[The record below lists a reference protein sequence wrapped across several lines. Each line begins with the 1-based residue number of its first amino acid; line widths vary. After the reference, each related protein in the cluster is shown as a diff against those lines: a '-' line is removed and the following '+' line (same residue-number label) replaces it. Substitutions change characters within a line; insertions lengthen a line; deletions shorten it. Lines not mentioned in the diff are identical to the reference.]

1 MAVDMTPQP
10 GEYSINL
17 PITFDYKG
25 GRGENKKGKIILSIA
40 DVILTLV
47 ISIGCASNSN
57 LEIYMRFLVP
67 FGVVYIGL
75 FILRFFVFRELW
87 FSDVYETLKATDY
100 ELKLDQIWQIFD
112 IDFTYPYICYF
123 KNGYKGIFVR
133 MEKDAITGKSGD
145 AAFDHYTAIGDAY
158 NIAHSLNMN
167 IVHIDYMDNVGNDT
181 RMQKLYDDLVFVEN
195 PDMQEMLIDIYS
207 HLQDEMSQNFASFD
221 IYLFLTR
228 DKLNN
233 FVYNMQSVCNC
244 MLGGNFITYK
254 VLDRFEISRVCVALF
269 NLHDFSIVE
278 ACENVLQGTE
288 HHGIIPIKVKHGDGT
303 EEVFN
308 KTTAEKKVIA
318 AENARK
324 QKERLAEQE
333 RQKAEAKQRKRDA
346 KKGIK
351 PKEKKKDT
359 TELDLFGDSDESTE
373 KKVDLKKKTD
383 LHKRDKKKTKKI
395 EQSKPVG
402 IDLTKPDE
410 KTEEVIKSNSSES
423 DDDLNLF

>member
-10 GEYSINL
+10 GDTSINL

-40 DVILTLV
+40 DVLLTIILT
-47 ISIGCASNSN
+47 IGCASNEN
-57 LEIYMRFLVP
+57 LDIWMRFLLPCIV
-67 FGVVYIGL
+67 FYIGL

-87 FSDVYETLKATDY
+87 FSDIYETLKATDY
-100 ELKLDQIWQIFD
+100 DLKLDQIWQIFD
-112 IDFTYPYICYF
+112 IDFEYPYICYF

-133 MEKDAITGKSGD
+133 MEKDAITGKVGD
-145 AAFDHYTAIGDAY
+145 AQFDHYSAIGDAY
-158 NIAHSLNMN
+158 NVAHALNMN

-207 HLQDEMSQNFASFD
+207 NLQDEMSQNYASFD

-233 FVYNMQSVCNC
+233 FVYNMQTVCNY

-278 ACENVLQGTE
+278 ACENVLSGVD
-288 HHGIIPIKVKHGDGT
+288 HHGVIPIKVKHGDGT

-333 RQKAEAKQRKRDA
+333 RQKAEAKQRKKNA
-346 KKGIK
+346 KLGIK
-351 PKEKKKDT
+351 PKEKKKDM
-359 TELDLFGDSDESTE
+359 TELDLFGAENETPSKDSKSKRHKKLVKTE
-373 KKVDLKKKTD
+373 KPVKL
-383 LHKRDKKKTKKI
+383 DKPA
-395 EQSKPVG
+395 S
-402 IDLTKPDE
+402 IDLTKSDS
-410 KTEEVIKSNSSES
+410 EVKKSDSSSS

>member
-10 GEYSINL
+10 GDTSINL

-25 GRGENKKGKIILSIA
+25 GRGENKKGKIILSVA
-40 DVILTLV
+40 DILITLILTV
-47 ISIGCASNSN
+47 GCALNKN
-57 LEIYMRFLVP
+57 LDLWMRFLLP
-67 FGVVYIGL
+67 CVVFYIGL

-100 ELKLDQIWQIFD
+100 DLKLDQIWQIFD
-112 IDFTYPYICYF
+112 IDFEYPYICYF

-133 MEKDAITGKSGD
+133 MEKDAITGKVGD
-145 AAFDHYTAIGDAY
+145 AQFDHYTAIGDAY
-158 NIAHSLNMN
+158 NVAHSLNMN

-207 HLQDEMSQNFASFD
+207 NLQDEMSQNYASFD

-233 FVYNMQSVCNC
+233 FVYNMQTVCNY

-278 ACENVLQGTE
+278 ACENVLSGVE
-288 HHGIIPIKVKHGDGT
+288 HHGVIPIKVKHGDET

-318 AENARK
+318 EENARK

-333 RQKAEAKQRKRDA
+333 RQKAEAKQKKKNA
-346 KKGIK
+346 KMGVK

-359 TELDLFGDSDESTE
+359 TELDLFDIETPESDKKVKAKKTIKSSKDETVEKNSKSVNISLTKDESE
-373 KKVDLKKKTD
+373 IK
-383 LHKRDKKKTKKI
+383 
-395 EQSKPVG
+395 
-402 IDLTKPDE
+402 
-410 KTEEVIKSNSSES
+410 KSNSSDS

>member
-10 GEYSINL
+10 GDTSINL

-40 DVILTLV
+40 DVLLTVVLTV
-47 ISIGCASNSN
+47 GCALNEN
-57 LEIYMRFLVP
+57 LEIWMRFLLP
-67 FGVVYIGL
+67 CIIFYIGL

-100 ELKLDQIWQIFD
+100 DLKLDQIWQIFD
-112 IDFTYPYICYF
+112 IDFEYPYICYF

-133 MEKDAITGKSGD
+133 MEKDAITGKVGD
-145 AAFDHYTAIGDAY
+145 AQFEHYSAIGDAY
-158 NIAHSLNMN
+158 NVAHSLNMN

-207 HLQDEMSQNFASFD
+207 NLQDEMSQNYASFD

-233 FVYNMQSVCNC
+233 FVYNMQTVCNY

-278 ACENVLQGTE
+278 ACENVLSGVE
-288 HHGIIPIKVKHGDGT
+288 HHGVIPIKVKHGDDT
-303 EEVFN
+303 EEIFN

-333 RQKAEAKQRKRDA
+333 RQKAEAKQRKKNA
-346 KKGIK
+346 KLGIK
-351 PKEKKKDT
+351 PKEKKKDM
-359 TELDLFGDSDESTE
+359 TELDLFDEEQSNKKVSLE
-373 KKVDLKKKTD
+373 KK
-383 LHKRDKKKTKKI
+383 DKSEEVK
-395 EQSKPVG
+395 
-402 IDLTKPDE
+402 IDLTKE
-410 KTEEVIKSNSSES
+410 IKESKKSDSSNS

>member
-10 GEYSINL
+10 GDTSINL

-25 GRGENKKGKIILSIA
+25 GRGENKKGKIILSIG
-40 DVILTLV
+40 DVLLTV
-47 ISIGCASNSN
+47 IFTVGCASNDN
-57 LEIYMRFLVP
+57 LEIWMRFLLP
-67 FGVVYIGL
+67 CVVLYIGL

-100 ELKLDQIWQIFD
+100 DLKLDQIWQIFD
-112 IDFTYPYICYF
+112 IDFEYPYICYF

-133 MEKDAITGKSGD
+133 MEKDAITGKVGD
-145 AAFDHYTAIGDAY
+145 AQFDHYSAIGDAY
-158 NIAHSLNMN
+158 NVAHSLNMN

-207 HLQDEMSQNFASFD
+207 NLQDEMSQNYASFD

-233 FVYNMQSVCNC
+233 FVYNMQTVCNY

-278 ACENVLQGTE
+278 ACENVLSGVE
-288 HHGIIPIKVKHGDGT
+288 HHGVIPIKVKHGDGT
-303 EEVFN
+303 EEIFN

-333 RQKAEAKQRKRDA
+333 RQKAEAKQRKKNA
-346 KKGIK
+346 KLGIK
-351 PKEKKKDT
+351 PKEKKKDM
-359 TELDLFGDSDESTE
+359 TELDLFDEEPSNKKVSLE
-373 KKVDLKKKTD
+373 KK
-383 LHKRDKKKTKKI
+383 DKSEEVK
-395 EQSKPVG
+395 
-402 IDLTKPDE
+402 IDLVKETKEFE
-410 KTEEVIKSNSSES
+410 KSDSSNS

>member
-10 GEYSINL
+10 GDTSINL

-40 DVILTLV
+40 DVLLTV
-47 ISIGCASNSN
+47 IFTVGCASNDN
-57 LEIYMRFLVP
+57 LEIWMRFLLP
-67 FGVVYIGL
+67 CVVLYIGL

-100 ELKLDQIWQIFD
+100 DLKLDKIWQIFD
-112 IDFTYPYICYF
+112 IDFEYPYICYF

-133 MEKDAITGKSGD
+133 MEKDAITGKVGN
-145 AAFDHYTAIGDAY
+145 AQFDHYSAIGDAY
-158 NIAHSLNMN
+158 NVAHSLNMN

-207 HLQDEMSQNFASFD
+207 NLQDEMSQNYASFD

-233 FVYNMQSVCNC
+233 FVYNMQTVCNY

-278 ACENVLQGTE
+278 ACENVLSGVE
-288 HHGIIPIKVKHGDGT
+288 HHGVIPIKVKHGDGT
-303 EEVFN
+303 EEIFN

-333 RQKAEAKQRKRDA
+333 RQKAEAKQRKKNA
-346 KKGIK
+346 KLGIK
-351 PKEKKKDT
+351 PKEKKKDM
-359 TELDLFGDSDESTE
+359 TELDLFDEEPSDKKVSLE
-373 KKVDLKKKTD
+373 KKEKSEEVK
-383 LHKRDKKKTKKI
+383 
-395 EQSKPVG
+395 
-402 IDLTKPDE
+402 IDLVKETKEFE
-410 KTEEVIKSNSSES
+410 KSDSSNS

>member
-10 GEYSINL
+10 GDTSINL

-40 DVILTLV
+40 DVLFTV
-47 ISIGCASNSN
+47 IFTVGCASNDN
-57 LEIYMRFLVP
+57 LEIWMRFLLP
-67 FGVVYIGL
+67 CVVLYIGL

-100 ELKLDQIWQIFD
+100 DLKLDQIWQIFD
-112 IDFTYPYICYF
+112 IDFEYPYICYF

-133 MEKDAITGKSGD
+133 MEKDAITGKVGD
-145 AAFDHYTAIGDAY
+145 AQFDHYSAIGDAY
-158 NIAHSLNMN
+158 NVAHSLNMN

-207 HLQDEMSQNFASFD
+207 NLQDEMSQNYASFD

-233 FVYNMQSVCNC
+233 FVYNMQTVCNY

-278 ACENVLQGTE
+278 ACENVLSGVE
-288 HHGIIPIKVKHGDGT
+288 HHGVIPIKVKHGDGT
-303 EEVFN
+303 EEIFN

-333 RQKAEAKQRKRDA
+333 RQKAEAKQRKKNA
-346 KKGIK
+346 KLGIK
-351 PKEKKKDT
+351 PKEKKKDM
-359 TELDLFGDSDESTE
+359 TELDLFDEESSDKKVSLE
-373 KKVDLKKKTD
+373 KKEKSEEVK
-383 LHKRDKKKTKKI
+383 
-395 EQSKPVG
+395 
-402 IDLTKPDE
+402 IDLVKETKEFE
-410 KTEEVIKSNSSES
+410 KSDSSNS

>member
-10 GEYSINL
+10 GDTSINL

-40 DVILTLV
+40 DVLLTV
-47 ISIGCASNSN
+47 IFTVGCASNDN
-57 LEIYMRFLVP
+57 LEIWMRFLLP
-67 FGVVYIGL
+67 CVVLYIGL

-100 ELKLDQIWQIFD
+100 DLKLDQIWQIFD
-112 IDFTYPYICYF
+112 IDFEYPYICYF

-133 MEKDAITGKSGD
+133 MEKDAITGKVGD
-145 AAFDHYTAIGDAY
+145 AQFDHYSAIGDAY
-158 NIAHSLNMN
+158 NVAHSLNMN

-207 HLQDEMSQNFASFD
+207 NLQDEMSQNYASFD

-233 FVYNMQSVCNC
+233 FVYNMQTVCNY

-278 ACENVLQGTE
+278 ACENVLSGVE
-288 HHGIIPIKVKHGDGT
+288 HHGVIPIKVKHGDGT
-303 EEVFN
+303 EEIFN

-333 RQKAEAKQRKRDA
+333 RQKAEAKQRKKNA
-346 KKGIK
+346 KLGIK
-351 PKEKKKDT
+351 PKEKKKDM
-359 TELDLFGDSDESTE
+359 TELDLFDEEPSDKKVSLE
-373 KKVDLKKKTD
+373 KKEKSEEVK
-383 LHKRDKKKTKKI
+383 
-395 EQSKPVG
+395 
-402 IDLTKPDE
+402 IDLAKETKEFE
-410 KTEEVIKSNSSES
+410 KSDSSNS

>member
-10 GEYSINL
+10 GDTSINL

-40 DVILTLV
+40 DVLLTV
-47 ISIGCASNSN
+47 IFTIGCASNDN
-57 LEIYMRFLVP
+57 LEIWMRFLLP
-67 FGVVYIGL
+67 CVVLYIGL

-100 ELKLDQIWQIFD
+100 DLKLDQIWQIFD
-112 IDFTYPYICYF
+112 IDFEYPYICYF

-133 MEKDAITGKSGD
+133 MEKDAITGKVGD
-145 AAFDHYTAIGDAY
+145 AQFDHYSAIGDAY
-158 NIAHSLNMN
+158 NVAHSLNMN

-207 HLQDEMSQNFASFD
+207 NLQDEMSQNYASFD

-233 FVYNMQSVCNC
+233 FVYNMQTVCNY

-278 ACENVLQGTE
+278 ACENVLSGVE
-288 HHGIIPIKVKHGDGT
+288 HHGVIPIKVKHGDGT
-303 EEVFN
+303 EEIFN

-333 RQKAEAKQRKRDA
+333 RQKAEAKQRKKNA
-346 KKGIK
+346 KLGIK
-351 PKEKKKDT
+351 PKEKKKDM
-359 TELDLFGDSDESTE
+359 TELDLFDEEPSNKKVNLE
-373 KKVDLKKKTD
+373 KK
-383 LHKRDKKKTKKI
+383 DKSEEVK
-395 EQSKPVG
+395 
-402 IDLTKPDE
+402 IDLAKETKEYE
-410 KTEEVIKSNSSES
+410 KSDSSNS

>member
-10 GEYSINL
+10 GDTSINL

-40 DVILTLV
+40 DVLLTVVLTV
-47 ISIGCASNSN
+47 GCALNEN
-57 LEIYMRFLVP
+57 LEIWMRFLLP
-67 FGVVYIGL
+67 CIIFYIGL

-100 ELKLDQIWQIFD
+100 DLKLDQIWQIFD
-112 IDFTYPYICYF
+112 IDFEYPYICYF

-133 MEKDAITGKSGD
+133 MEKDAITGKVGD
-145 AAFDHYTAIGDAY
+145 AQFEHYSAIGDAY
-158 NIAHSLNMN
+158 NVAHSLNMN

-207 HLQDEMSQNFASFD
+207 NLQDEMSQNYASFD

-233 FVYNMQSVCNC
+233 FVYNMQTVCNY

-278 ACENVLQGTE
+278 ACENVLSVVE
-288 HHGIIPIKVKHGDGT
+288 HHGVIPIKVKHGDGT
-303 EEVFN
+303 EEIFN

-333 RQKAEAKQRKRDA
+333 RQKAEAKQRKKNA
-346 KKGIK
+346 KLGIK
-351 PKEKKKDT
+351 PKEKKKDM
-359 TELDLFGDSDESTE
+359 TELDLFDEEQSNKKVSLE
-373 KKVDLKKKTD
+373 KK
-383 LHKRDKKKTKKI
+383 DKSEEVK
-395 EQSKPVG
+395 
-402 IDLTKPDE
+402 IDLTKE
-410 KTEEVIKSNSSES
+410 IKESKKSDSSNS

>member
-1 MAVDMTPQP
+1 MEVDMTPQP
-10 GEYSINL
+10 GDTSINL

-40 DVILTLV
+40 DVLLTVVLTV
-47 ISIGCASNSN
+47 GCALNEN
-57 LEIYMRFLVP
+57 LEIWMRFLLP
-67 FGVVYIGL
+67 CIIFYIGL

-100 ELKLDQIWQIFD
+100 DLKLDQIWQIFD
-112 IDFTYPYICYF
+112 IDFEYPYICYF

-133 MEKDAITGKSGD
+133 MEKDAITGKVGD
-145 AAFDHYTAIGDAY
+145 AQFEHYSAIGDAY
-158 NIAHSLNMN
+158 NVAHSLNMN

-207 HLQDEMSQNFASFD
+207 NLQDEMSQNYASFD

-233 FVYNMQSVCNC
+233 FVYNMQTVCNY

-278 ACENVLQGTE
+278 ACENVLSGVE
-288 HHGIIPIKVKHGDGT
+288 HHGVIPIKVKHGDGT
-303 EEVFN
+303 EEIFN

-333 RQKAEAKQRKRDA
+333 RQKAEAKQRKKNA
-346 KKGIK
+346 KLGIK
-351 PKEKKKDT
+351 PKEKKKDM
-359 TELDLFGDSDESTE
+359 TELDLFDEEQSNKKVSLE
-373 KKVDLKKKTD
+373 KK
-383 LHKRDKKKTKKI
+383 DKSEEVK
-395 EQSKPVG
+395 
-402 IDLTKPDE
+402 IDLTKE
-410 KTEEVIKSNSSES
+410 IKESKKSDSSNS

>member
-1 MAVDMTPQP
+1 MSADYMIPQP
-10 GEYSINL
+10 GVRSINI
-17 PITFDYKG
+17 PVTFDYKG

-40 DVILTLV
+40 DTLV
-47 ISIGCASNSN
+47 TLIFTFGCAMNKN
-57 LEIYMRFLVP
+57 LDLWMRILLPCIVF
-67 FGVVYIGL
+67 YIGL

-100 ELKLDQIWQIFD
+100 DLKLDQIWQIFD
-112 IDFTYPYICYF
+112 IDFEYPYICYF
-123 KNGYKGIFVR
+123 KNGYKGVFVR
-133 MEKDAITGKSGD
+133 MEKDAITGKVGD
-145 AAFDHYTAIGDAY
+145 AQFDHYNAIGNAY
-158 NIAHSLNMN
+158 NLAHSLNMN
-167 IVHIDYMDNVGNDT
+167 IIHIDYMDNVGNDT

-207 HLQDEMSQNFASFD
+207 NLQDEMSQNYASFD
-221 IYLFLTR
+221 IYLFMTR
-228 DKLNN
+228 DKITN
-233 FVYNMQSVCNC
+233 FVYNIQSVCDC

-278 ACENVLQGTE
+278 ACENVLSGVD
-288 HHGIIPIKVKHGDGT
+288 HHGVIPIKVKHGDGT

-333 RQKAEAKQRKRDA
+333 RQKAEAKQRKKNA
-346 KKGIK
+346 KLGIK
-351 PKEKKKDT
+351 PKEKKKDM
-359 TELDLFGDSDESTE
+359 TELDLFDAENEVSGKDSKSKKHKNLAKTE
-373 KKVDLKKKTD
+373 KQVKL
-383 LHKRDKKKTKKI
+383 DKQI
-395 EQSKPVG
+395 S
-402 IDLTKPDE
+402 IDLTKSDS
-410 KTEEVIKSNSSES
+410 EVKKSGSSNS

>member
-10 GEYSINL
+10 GDTSINL

-40 DVILTLV
+40 DVLLTVVLTV
-47 ISIGCASNSN
+47 GCALNEN
-57 LEIYMRFLVP
+57 LEIWMRFLLP
-67 FGVVYIGL
+67 CIIFYIGL

-100 ELKLDQIWQIFD
+100 DLKLDQIWQIFD
-112 IDFTYPYICYF
+112 IDFEYPYICYF

-133 MEKDAITGKSGD
+133 MEKDAITGKVGD
-145 AAFDHYTAIGDAY
+145 AQFEHYSAIGDAY
-158 NIAHSLNMN
+158 NVAHSLNMN

-207 HLQDEMSQNFASFD
+207 NLQDEMSQNYASFD

-233 FVYNMQSVCNC
+233 FVYNMQTVCNY

-278 ACENVLQGTE
+278 ACENVLSGVE
-288 HHGIIPIKVKHGDGT
+288 HHGVIPIKVKHGDGT
-303 EEVFN
+303 EEIFN

-333 RQKAEAKQRKRDA
+333 RQKAEAKQRKKNA
-346 KKGIK
+346 KLGIK
-351 PKEKKKDT
+351 PKEKKKDM
-359 TELDLFGDSDESTE
+359 TELDLFDEEPSNKKVSLE
-373 KKVDLKKKTD
+373 KK
-383 LHKRDKKKTKKI
+383 DKSEEVK
-395 EQSKPVG
+395 
-402 IDLTKPDE
+402 IDLTKE
-410 KTEEVIKSNSSES
+410 IKESKKSDSSNS

>member
-10 GEYSINL
+10 GDTSINL

-40 DVILTLV
+40 DVLLTIIFTV
-47 ISIGCASNSN
+47 GCASNDN
-57 LEIYMRFLVP
+57 LEIWMRFLLP
-67 FGVVYIGL
+67 CVVIYIGL

-100 ELKLDQIWQIFD
+100 DLKLDQIWQIFD
-112 IDFTYPYICYF
+112 IDFEYPYICYF

-133 MEKDAITGKSGD
+133 MEKDAITGKVGD
-145 AAFDHYTAIGDAY
+145 AQFDHYSAIGDAY
-158 NIAHSLNMN
+158 NVAHSLNMN

-207 HLQDEMSQNFASFD
+207 NLQDEMSQNYASFD

-233 FVYNMQSVCNC
+233 FVYNMQTVCNY

-278 ACENVLQGTE
+278 ACENVLSGVE
-288 HHGIIPIKVKHGDGT
+288 HHGVIPIKVKHGDGT
-303 EEVFN
+303 EEIFN

-333 RQKAEAKQRKRDA
+333 RQKAEAKQRKKNA
-346 KKGIK
+346 KLGIK
-351 PKEKKKDT
+351 PKEKKKDM
-359 TELDLFGDSDESTE
+359 TELDLFDEEPSNKKVSLE
-373 KKVDLKKKTD
+373 KKD
-383 LHKRDKKKTKKI
+383 
-395 EQSKPVG
+395 
-402 IDLTKPDE
+402 
-410 KTEEVIKSNSSES
+410 KTEEVKIDLAKETKESEKSDSSNS

>member
-10 GEYSINL
+10 GDTSINL

-40 DVILTLV
+40 DVLLTV
-47 ISIGCASNSN
+47 IFTVGCASNDN
-57 LEIYMRFLVP
+57 LEIWMRFLLP
-67 FGVVYIGL
+67 CVVLYIGL

-100 ELKLDQIWQIFD
+100 DLKLDQIWQIFD
-112 IDFTYPYICYF
+112 IDFEYPYICYF

-133 MEKDAITGKSGD
+133 MEKDAITGKVGD
-145 AAFDHYTAIGDAY
+145 AQFDHYSAIGDAY
-158 NIAHSLNMN
+158 NVAHSLNMN

-207 HLQDEMSQNFASFD
+207 NLQDEMSQNYASFD

-233 FVYNMQSVCNC
+233 FVYNMQTVCNY

-278 ACENVLQGTE
+278 ACENVLSGVE
-288 HHGIIPIKVKHGDGT
+288 HHGVIPIKVKHGDGT
-303 EEVFN
+303 EEIFN

-318 AENARK
+318 VENARK

-333 RQKAEAKQRKRDA
+333 RQKAEAKQRKKNA
-346 KKGIK
+346 KLGIK
-351 PKEKKKDT
+351 PKEKKKDM
-359 TELDLFGDSDESTE
+359 TELDLFDEEPSNKKVSLE
-373 KKVDLKKKTD
+373 KK
-383 LHKRDKKKTKKI
+383 DKSEEVK
-395 EQSKPVG
+395 
-402 IDLTKPDE
+402 IDLVKETKEFE
-410 KTEEVIKSNSSES
+410 KSDSSNS

>member
-10 GEYSINL
+10 GDTSINL

-40 DVILTLV
+40 DVLLTVVLTV
-47 ISIGCASNSN
+47 GCALNEN
-57 LEIYMRFLVP
+57 LEIWMRFLLP
-67 FGVVYIGL
+67 CIIFYIGL

-100 ELKLDQIWQIFD
+100 DLKLDQIWQIFD
-112 IDFTYPYICYF
+112 IDFEYPYICYF

-133 MEKDAITGKSGD
+133 MEKDAITGKVGD
-145 AAFDHYTAIGDAY
+145 AQFEHYSAIGDAY
-158 NIAHSLNMN
+158 NVAHSLNMN

-207 HLQDEMSQNFASFD
+207 NLQDEMSQNYASFD

-233 FVYNMQSVCNC
+233 FVYNMQTVCNY

-278 ACENVLQGTE
+278 ACENVLSGVE
-288 HHGIIPIKVKHGDGT
+288 HHGVIPIKVKHGDDT
-303 EEVFN
+303 EEIFN

-333 RQKAEAKQRKRDA
+333 RQKAEAKQRKKNA
-346 KKGIK
+346 KLGIK
-351 PKEKKKDT
+351 PKEKKKDM
-359 TELDLFGDSDESTE
+359 TELDLFDEEQSNKKVSLE
-373 KKVDLKKKTD
+373 KK
-383 LHKRDKKKTKKI
+383 DKSEEVK
-395 EQSKPVG
+395 
-402 IDLTKPDE
+402 IDLTKG
-410 KTEEVIKSNSSES
+410 IKESKKSDSSNS

>member
-10 GEYSINL
+10 GDTSINL

-40 DVILTLV
+40 DVLLTV
-47 ISIGCASNSN
+47 IFTVGCASNDN
-57 LEIYMRFLVP
+57 LEIWMRFLLP
-67 FGVVYIGL
+67 CVVLYIGL

-100 ELKLDQIWQIFD
+100 DLKLDQIWQIFD
-112 IDFTYPYICYF
+112 IDFEYPYICYF

-133 MEKDAITGKSGD
+133 MEKDAITGKVGD
-145 AAFDHYTAIGDAY
+145 AQFDHYSAIGDAY
-158 NIAHSLNMN
+158 NVAHSLNMN

-207 HLQDEMSQNFASFD
+207 NLQDEMSQNYASFD

-233 FVYNMQSVCNC
+233 FVYNMQTVCNY

-278 ACENVLQGTE
+278 ACENVLSGVE
-288 HHGIIPIKVKHGDGT
+288 HHGVIPIKVKHGDGT
-303 EEVFN
+303 EEIFN

-333 RQKAEAKQRKRDA
+333 RQKAEAKQRKKNA
-346 KKGIK
+346 KLGIK
-351 PKEKKKDT
+351 PKEKKKDM
-359 TELDLFGDSDESTE
+359 TELDLFDEEPSNKKVNLE
-373 KKVDLKKKTD
+373 KK
-383 LHKRDKKKTKKI
+383 DKSEEVK
-395 EQSKPVG
+395 
-402 IDLTKPDE
+402 IDLARETKEYE
-410 KTEEVIKSNSSES
+410 KSDSSNS

>member
-1 MAVDMTPQP
+1 MSADYMIPQP
-10 GEYSINL
+10 GVRSISI
-17 PITFDYKG
+17 PVTFDYKG

-40 DVILTLV
+40 DILITL
-47 ISIGCASNSN
+47 IFTIGCAMNRN
-57 LEIYMRFLVP
+57 FDLWMRILLPCIVF
-67 FGVVYIGL
+67 YIGL

-100 ELKLDQIWQIFD
+100 DLKLDQIWQIFD
-112 IDFTYPYICYF
+112 IDFEYPYICYF
-123 KNGYKGIFVR
+123 KNGYKGVFVR
-133 MEKDAITGKSGD
+133 MEKDAITGKVGD
-145 AAFDHYTAIGDAY
+145 AQFDHYNAIGNAY
-158 NIAHSLNMN
+158 NLAHSLNMN
-167 IVHIDYMDNVGNDT
+167 IIHIDYMDNVGNDT

-207 HLQDEMSQNFASFD
+207 NLQDEMSQNYASFD
-221 IYLFLTR
+221 IYLFMTR
-228 DKLNN
+228 DKITN
-233 FVYNMQSVCNC
+233 FVYNIQSVCDC

-278 ACENVLQGTE
+278 ACENVLSGVD
-288 HHGIIPIKVKHGDGT
+288 HHGVIPIKVKHGDGT

-333 RQKAEAKQRKRDA
+333 RQKAEAKQRKKNA
-346 KKGIK
+346 KLGIK
-351 PKEKKKDT
+351 PKEKKKDM
-359 TELDLFGDSDESTE
+359 TELDLFDAESEVSDKDSKSKKHKNLAKTE
-373 KKVDLKKKTD
+373 KSVKL
-383 LHKRDKKKTKKI
+383 DKQT
-395 EQSKPVG
+395 S
-402 IDLTKPDE
+402 IDLTKSDS
-410 KTEEVIKSNSSES
+410 EVKKSGSSNS

>member
-10 GEYSINL
+10 GDTSINL

-25 GRGENKKGKIILSIA
+25 GRGENKKGKIILSVA
-40 DVILTLV
+40 DILITLILTV
-47 ISIGCASNSN
+47 GCALNKN
-57 LEIYMRFLVP
+57 LDLWMRFLLP
-67 FGVVYIGL
+67 CVVFYIGL

-100 ELKLDQIWQIFD
+100 DLKLDQIWQIFD
-112 IDFTYPYICYF
+112 IDFEYPYICYF

-133 MEKDAITGKSGD
+133 MEKDAITGKVGD
-145 AAFDHYTAIGDAY
+145 AQFDHYTAIGDAY
-158 NIAHSLNMN
+158 NVAHSLNMN

-207 HLQDEMSQNFASFD
+207 NLQGEMSQNYASFD

-233 FVYNMQSVCNC
+233 FVYNMQTVCNY

-278 ACENVLQGTE
+278 ACENVLSGVE
-288 HHGIIPIKVKHGDGT
+288 HHGVIPIKVKHGDGT

-318 AENARK
+318 EENARK

-333 RQKAEAKQRKRDA
+333 RQKAEAKQKKKNA
-346 KKGIK
+346 KMGVK

-359 TELDLFGDSDESTE
+359 TELDLFDIETPESDKKVKAKKTIKSSKDETVEKNSKSVNISLTKDESE
-373 KKVDLKKKTD
+373 IK
-383 LHKRDKKKTKKI
+383 
-395 EQSKPVG
+395 
-402 IDLTKPDE
+402 
-410 KTEEVIKSNSSES
+410 KSNSSDS

>member
-10 GEYSINL
+10 GDTSINL

-40 DVILTLV
+40 DVLLTV
-47 ISIGCASNSN
+47 IFTVGCASNDN
-57 LEIYMRFLVP
+57 LEIWMRFLLP
-67 FGVVYIGL
+67 CVVLYIGL

-100 ELKLDQIWQIFD
+100 DLKLDQIWQIFD
-112 IDFTYPYICYF
+112 IDFEYPYICYF

-133 MEKDAITGKSGD
+133 MEKDAITGKVGD
-145 AAFDHYTAIGDAY
+145 AQFDHYSAIGDAY
-158 NIAHSLNMN
+158 NVAHSLNMN
-167 IVHIDYMDNVGNDT
+167 IVHIDYMDNVGNDM

-207 HLQDEMSQNFASFD
+207 NLQDEMSQNYASFD

-233 FVYNMQSVCNC
+233 FVYNMQTVCNY

-278 ACENVLQGTE
+278 ACENVLSGVE
-288 HHGIIPIKVKHGDGT
+288 HHGVIPIKVKHGDGT
-303 EEVFN
+303 EEIFN

-333 RQKAEAKQRKRDA
+333 RQKAEAKQRKKNA
-346 KKGIK
+346 KLGIK
-351 PKEKKKDT
+351 PKEKKKDM
-359 TELDLFGDSDESTE
+359 TELDLFDEEPSNKKVNLE
-373 KKVDLKKKTD
+373 KK
-383 LHKRDKKKTKKI
+383 DKSEEVK
-395 EQSKPVG
+395 
-402 IDLTKPDE
+402 IDLAKETKEYE
-410 KTEEVIKSNSSES
+410 KSDSSNS

>member
-10 GEYSINL
+10 GDTSINL

-40 DVILTLV
+40 DVLLTV
-47 ISIGCASNSN
+47 IFTVGCASNDN
-57 LEIYMRFLVP
+57 LEIWMRFLLP
-67 FGVVYIGL
+67 CVVLYIGL

-100 ELKLDQIWQIFD
+100 DLKLDQIWQIFD
-112 IDFTYPYICYF
+112 IDFEYPYICYF

-133 MEKDAITGKSGD
+133 MEKDAITGKVGD
-145 AAFDHYTAIGDAY
+145 AQFDHYSAIGDAY
-158 NIAHSLNMN
+158 NVAHSLNMN

-207 HLQDEMSQNFASFD
+207 NLQDEMSQNYASFD

-233 FVYNMQSVCNC
+233 FVYNMQTVCNY

-278 ACENVLQGTE
+278 ACENVLSGVE
-288 HHGIIPIKVKHGDGT
+288 HHGVIPIKVKHDDGT
-303 EEVFN
+303 EEIFN

-333 RQKAEAKQRKRDA
+333 RQKAEAKQRKKNA
-346 KKGIK
+346 KLGIK
-351 PKEKKKDT
+351 PKEKKKDM
-359 TELDLFGDSDESTE
+359 TELDLFDEEPSDKKVSLE
-373 KKVDLKKKTD
+373 KKEKSEEVK
-383 LHKRDKKKTKKI
+383 
-395 EQSKPVG
+395 
-402 IDLTKPDE
+402 IDLVKETKEFE
-410 KTEEVIKSNSSES
+410 KSDSSNS

>member
-10 GEYSINL
+10 GDTSINL

-40 DVILTLV
+40 DVLLTIILT
-47 ISIGCASNSN
+47 IGCASNGN
-57 LEIYMRFLVP
+57 LDIWMRFLLPCIV
-67 FGVVYIGL
+67 FYIGL

-100 ELKLDQIWQIFD
+100 DLKLDQIWQIFD
-112 IDFTYPYICYF
+112 IDFEYPYICYF

-133 MEKDAITGKSGD
+133 MEKDAITGKVGD
-145 AAFDHYTAIGDAY
+145 AQFDHYTAIGDAY
-158 NIAHSLNMN
+158 NVAHALNMN

-207 HLQDEMSQNFASFD
+207 NLQDEMSQNYASFD

-233 FVYNMQSVCNC
+233 FVYNMQTVCNY

-278 ACENVLQGTE
+278 ACENVLSGVD
-288 HHGIIPIKVKHGDGT
+288 HHGVIPIKVKHGDGT

-333 RQKAEAKQRKRDA
+333 RQKAEAKQRKKNA
-346 KKGIK
+346 KLGIK
-351 PKEKKKDT
+351 PKEKKKDM
-359 TELDLFGDSDESTE
+359 TELDLFGAESETSGKDFKSKKHKSLAKTE
-373 KKVDLKKKTD
+373 KPIKL
-383 LHKRDKKKTKKI
+383 DKQT
-395 EQSKPVG
+395 S
-402 IDLTKPDE
+402 IDLTKSDSE
-410 KTEEVIKSNSSES
+410 TKKSDSSNS

>member
-10 GEYSINL
+10 GDTSINL

-40 DVILTLV
+40 DVLLTVVLTV
-47 ISIGCASNSN
+47 GCALNEN
-57 LEIYMRFLVP
+57 LEIWMRFLLP
-67 FGVVYIGL
+67 CIIFYIGL

-100 ELKLDQIWQIFD
+100 DLKLDQIWQIFD
-112 IDFTYPYICYF
+112 IDFEYPYICYF

-133 MEKDAITGKSGD
+133 MEKDAITGKVGD
-145 AAFDHYTAIGDAY
+145 AQFEHYSAIGDAY
-158 NIAHSLNMN
+158 NVAHSLNMN

-207 HLQDEMSQNFASFD
+207 NLQDEMSQNYASFD

-233 FVYNMQSVCNC
+233 FVYNMQTVCNY

-278 ACENVLQGTE
+278 ACENVLSGVE
-288 HHGIIPIKVKHGDGT
+288 HHGVIPIKVKHGDGT
-303 EEVFN
+303 EEIFN

-333 RQKAEAKQRKRDA
+333 RQKAEAKQRKKNA
-346 KKGIK
+346 KLGIK
-351 PKEKKKDT
+351 PKEKKKDM
-359 TELDLFGDSDESTE
+359 TELDLFDEEQSNKKVSLE
-373 KKVDLKKKTD
+373 KK
-383 LHKRDKKKTKKI
+383 DKSEEVK
-395 EQSKPVG
+395 
-402 IDLTKPDE
+402 IDLTKE
-410 KTEEVIKSNSSES
+410 IKESKKSDSSNS

>member
-10 GEYSINL
+10 GDTSINL

-40 DVILTLV
+40 DVLFTV
-47 ISIGCASNSN
+47 IFTVGCASNDN
-57 LEIYMRFLVP
+57 LEIWMRFLLP
-67 FGVVYIGL
+67 CVVLYIGL

-100 ELKLDQIWQIFD
+100 DLKLDQIWQIFD
-112 IDFTYPYICYF
+112 IDFEYPYICYF

-133 MEKDAITGKSGD
+133 MEKDAITGKVGD
-145 AAFDHYTAIGDAY
+145 AQFDHYSAIGDAY
-158 NIAHSLNMN
+158 NVAHSLNMN

-207 HLQDEMSQNFASFD
+207 NLQDEMSQNYASFD

-233 FVYNMQSVCNC
+233 FVYNMQTVCNY

-278 ACENVLQGTE
+278 ACENVLSGVE
-288 HHGIIPIKVKHGDGT
+288 HHGVIPIKVKHGDGT
-303 EEVFN
+303 EEIFN

-333 RQKAEAKQRKRDA
+333 RQKAEAKQRKKNA
-346 KKGIK
+346 KLGIK
-351 PKEKKKDT
+351 PKEKKKDM
-359 TELDLFGDSDESTE
+359 TELDLFDEEQSNKKVSLE
-373 KKVDLKKKTD
+373 KK
-383 LHKRDKKKTKKI
+383 DKSEEVK
-395 EQSKPVG
+395 
-402 IDLTKPDE
+402 IDLTKE
-410 KTEEVIKSNSSES
+410 IKESKKSDSSNS

>member
-10 GEYSINL
+10 GDTSINL

-25 GRGENKKGKIILSIA
+25 GRWENKKGKIILSIA
-40 DVILTLV
+40 DVLLTV
-47 ISIGCASNSN
+47 IFTVGCASNDN
-57 LEIYMRFLVP
+57 LEIWMRFLLP
-67 FGVVYIGL
+67 CVVLYIGL

-100 ELKLDQIWQIFD
+100 DLKLDQIWQIFD
-112 IDFTYPYICYF
+112 IDFEYPYICYF

-133 MEKDAITGKSGD
+133 MEKDAITGKVGD
-145 AAFDHYTAIGDAY
+145 AQFDHYSAIGDAY
-158 NIAHSLNMN
+158 NVAHSLNMN

-207 HLQDEMSQNFASFD
+207 NLQDEMSQNYASFD

-233 FVYNMQSVCNC
+233 FVYNMQTVCNY

-278 ACENVLQGTE
+278 ACENVLSGVE
-288 HHGIIPIKVKHGDGT
+288 HHGVIPIKVKHGDGT
-303 EEVFN
+303 EEIFN

-333 RQKAEAKQRKRDA
+333 RQKAEAKQRKKNA
-346 KKGIK
+346 KLGIK
-351 PKEKKKDT
+351 PKEKKKDM
-359 TELDLFGDSDESTE
+359 TELDLFDEEPSDKKVSLE
-373 KKVDLKKKTD
+373 KKEKSEEVK
-383 LHKRDKKKTKKI
+383 
-395 EQSKPVG
+395 
-402 IDLTKPDE
+402 IDLAKETKEFE
-410 KTEEVIKSNSSES
+410 KSDSSNS

>member
-10 GEYSINL
+10 GDTSINL

-40 DVILTLV
+40 DVLLTV
-47 ISIGCASNSN
+47 IFTVGCASNGN
-57 LEIYMRFLVP
+57 LEIWMRFLLPCVIL
-67 FGVVYIGL
+67 YIGL

-100 ELKLDQIWQIFD
+100 DLKLDQIWQIFD
-112 IDFTYPYICYF
+112 IDFEYPYICYF

-133 MEKDAITGKSGD
+133 MEKDAITGKVGD
-145 AAFDHYTAIGDAY
+145 AQFDHYSAIGDAY
-158 NIAHSLNMN
+158 NVAHSLNMN

-207 HLQDEMSQNFASFD
+207 NLQDEMSQNYASFD

-233 FVYNMQSVCNC
+233 FVYNMQTVCNY

-278 ACENVLQGTE
+278 ACENVLSGVE
-288 HHGIIPIKVKHGDGT
+288 HHGVIPIKVKHGDGT
-303 EEVFN
+303 EEIFN

-333 RQKAEAKQRKRDA
+333 RQKAEAKQRKKNA
-346 KKGIK
+346 KLGIK
-351 PKEKKKDT
+351 PKEKKKDM
-359 TELDLFGDSDESTE
+359 TELDLFDEEPSDKKVSLE
-373 KKVDLKKKTD
+373 KKEKSEEVK
-383 LHKRDKKKTKKI
+383 
-395 EQSKPVG
+395 
-402 IDLTKPDE
+402 IDLAKETKEFE
-410 KTEEVIKSNSSES
+410 KSDSSNS

>member
-10 GEYSINL
+10 GDTSINL

-25 GRGENKKGKIILSIA
+25 GRGENKKGKIILSIG
-40 DVILTLV
+40 DVLLTV
-47 ISIGCASNSN
+47 IFTVGCASNDN
-57 LEIYMRFLVP
+57 LEIWMRFLLP
-67 FGVVYIGL
+67 CVVLYIGL

-100 ELKLDQIWQIFD
+100 DLKLDQIWQIFD
-112 IDFTYPYICYF
+112 IDFEYPYICYF

-133 MEKDAITGKSGD
+133 MEKDAITGKVGD
-145 AAFDHYTAIGDAY
+145 AQFDHYSAIGDAY
-158 NIAHSLNMN
+158 NVAHSLNMN

-207 HLQDEMSQNFASFD
+207 NLQDEMSQNYASFD

-233 FVYNMQSVCNC
+233 FVYNMQTVCNY

-278 ACENVLQGTE
+278 ACENVLSGVE
-288 HHGIIPIKVKHGDGT
+288 HHGVIPIKVKHGDGT
-303 EEVFN
+303 EEIFN

-333 RQKAEAKQRKRDA
+333 RQKAEAKQRKKNA
-346 KKGIK
+346 KLGIK
-351 PKEKKKDT
+351 PKEKKKDM
-359 TELDLFGDSDESTE
+359 TELDLFDEESSDKKVSLE
-373 KKVDLKKKTD
+373 KKEKSEEVK
-383 LHKRDKKKTKKI
+383 
-395 EQSKPVG
+395 
-402 IDLTKPDE
+402 IDLAKETKEFE
-410 KTEEVIKSNSSES
+410 KSDSSNS

>member
-10 GEYSINL
+10 GDTSINL

-40 DVILTLV
+40 DVLLTV
-47 ISIGCASNSN
+47 IFTVGCASNDN
-57 LEIYMRFLVP
+57 LEIWMRFLLP
-67 FGVVYIGL
+67 CVVLYIGL

-100 ELKLDQIWQIFD
+100 DLKLDQIWQIFD
-112 IDFTYPYICYF
+112 IDFEYPYICYF

-133 MEKDAITGKSGD
+133 MEKDAITGKVGD
-145 AAFDHYTAIGDAY
+145 AQFDHYSAIGDAY
-158 NIAHSLNMN
+158 NVAHSLNMN

-207 HLQDEMSQNFASFD
+207 NLQDEMSQNYASFD

-233 FVYNMQSVCNC
+233 FVYNMQTVCNY

-278 ACENVLQGTE
+278 ACENVLSGVE
-288 HHGIIPIKVKHGDGT
+288 HHGVIPIKVKHGDGT
-303 EEVFN
+303 EEIFN

-333 RQKAEAKQRKRDA
+333 RQKAEAKQRKKNA
-346 KKGIK
+346 KLGIK
-351 PKEKKKDT
+351 PKEKKKDM
-359 TELDLFGDSDESTE
+359 TELDLFDEESSNKKVSLE
-373 KKVDLKKKTD
+373 KK
-383 LHKRDKKKTKKI
+383 DKSEEVK
-395 EQSKPVG
+395 
-402 IDLTKPDE
+402 IDLVKETKEFE
-410 KTEEVIKSNSSES
+410 KSDSSNS